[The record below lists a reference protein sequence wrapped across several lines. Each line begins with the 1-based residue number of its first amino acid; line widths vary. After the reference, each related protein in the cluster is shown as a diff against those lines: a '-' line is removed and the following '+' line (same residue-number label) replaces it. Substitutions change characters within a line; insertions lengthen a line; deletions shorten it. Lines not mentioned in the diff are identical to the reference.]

1 MTRHAMLLAIVT
13 LVGCTSDD
21 DEPDGT
27 KIEVAISSPTPFDR
41 LLVATSAQAIASQ
54 SEPVLTPELLAGGDA
69 PTAFALWSGSFVTLD
84 FAPAAE
90 ANDYYIYTPGNVYA
104 AVIGEVETGSEQTPA
119 VAGDVALPS
128 DDAGSA
134 AISLQPIH
142 VEIWAGVC
150 ARLVL
155 PTETHYIVANGD
167 RDCDGLPDETDCK
180 PDAYCDPS
188 ATGSAAM
195 AACNCDG

>member
-1 MTRHAMLLAIVT
+1 MNRHAMLLALAT
-13 LVGCTSDD
+13 LAGCTADD
-21 DEPDGT
+21 NEPDGT
-27 KIEVAISSPTPFDR
+27 KIEVAISSPTPFDH
-41 LLVATSAQAIASQ
+41 LLVATSAQALGSQ
-54 SEPVLTPELLAGGDA
+54 SGPVLTPELLADGDA
-69 PTAFALWSGSFVTLD
+69 PTAFALWSGSFQTLD

-90 ANDYYIYTPGNVYA
+90 ANDYYIYTPGDVYA
-104 AVIGEVETGSEQTPA
+104 AAIGEVATGSGDVPS

-155 PTETHYIVANGD
+155 PTATHYIVANGD
-167 RDCDGLPDETDCK
+167 RDCDGIPDETDCK
-180 PDAYCDPS
+180 PDAYCDPN

-195 AACNCDG
+195 AACDCDN